1 MNPPPPVL
9 FPQPETCEAME
20 GSTACPT
27 PLCYHLEDDELLPGL
42 RSLSLSFPIELR
54 REKPAHLSVLRNPSM
69 IREEY
74 SLVLSATGIRLEAQ
88 GPEGAYRG
96 MQTLMQILQNS
107 SGQNLPC
114 LRIKDRPALKRRGFM
129 LDVSRC
135 KVPRMNELFSLIDL
149 LSLLK
154 FNELQLYVEHTFAFA
169 KHST

>member
-74 SLVLSATGIRLEAQ
+74 SLVLSAAGIRLEAQ

-114 LRIKDRPALKRRGFM
+114 LRIKDRPA
-129 LDVSRC
+129 
-135 KVPRMNELFSLIDL
+135 
-149 LSLLK
+149 
-154 FNELQLYVEHTFAFA
+154 
-169 KHST
+169 